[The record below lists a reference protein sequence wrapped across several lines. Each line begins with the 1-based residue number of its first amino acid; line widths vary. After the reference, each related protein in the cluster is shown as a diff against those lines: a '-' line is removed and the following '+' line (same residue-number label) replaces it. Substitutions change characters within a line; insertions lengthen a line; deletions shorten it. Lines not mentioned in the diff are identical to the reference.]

1 VVQVQVAQAEATLGA
16 ASLYLWRSLEEIEAE
31 LAASGRP
38 ALSAAQRMRI
48 RLASTTGI
56 HRAKEAADLAY
67 RAAGATAIFESNP
80 FERRYRDLHAVT
92 QQIQG
97 RFSHLETVG
106 QFLLGVTDNPG
117 NY

>member
-1 VVQVQVAQAEATLGA
+1 
-16 ASLYLWRSLEEIEAE
+16 
-31 LAASGRP
+31 
-38 ALSAAQRMRI
+38 MRI

-67 RAAGATAIFESNP
+67 RAAGATAIFEGNP